1 MHSPQVTGSPF
12 HVAPRS
18 FSEGI
23 DPRALMNPARKIN
36 PDIMPVLLNFW
47 VEKML
52 KSPRRV
58 LNIECNA
65 RGETIQSNALGGSH
79 SPREV
84 KQMSDCGDKNVF
96 SRRATAWAPETFLK
110 SVCFYYCSTYYKAA
124 RVGGGG

>member
-1 MHSPQVTGSPF
+1 MMRIHSLAFSVHSPQVTGSPF

-36 PDIMPVLLNFW
+36 PDIMPVMSNIW

-52 KSPRRV
+52 KSPRRR
-58 LNIECNA
+58 LTA
-65 RGETIQSNALGGSH
+65 RTMQSNALGGSH
-79 SPREV
+79 FKV

-96 SRRATAWAPETFLK
+96 SRRATAWAPAKFLRK
-110 SVCFYYCSTYYKAA
+110 CSSSSDCM
-124 RVGGGG
+124 